1 MATGKEIRAKLK
13 EEARKRA
20 RLRSMEE
27 RQAKKTAAP
36 GSEGYKPTKTDMGP
50 NMSQVNKAD
59 SKKATTKATTKTPI
73 VTKKQLEDSGFT
85 NLRDYLN
92 NKKGLT
98 RRDGAAPERTNNKPE
113 STTKSQD
120 AKPNNSNAPKP
131 DYSNKTKA
139 KTKTSMVDKSKS
151 LVGADREPTAKEAMG
166 RNQMN
171 AARKSMGFEK
181 GGKVKGGGLRR
192 GRMVEEKPK
201 RPPKPPRA
209 RALDMVASPGE
220 AMGRAVEGTR
230 RAMEKAGLSPVR
242 GTMPPMM
249 QRQERPAGMKKG
261 GSVGGTSMC
270 KVRTA
275 KPRNINGIAKR
286 GLTRAKHR

>member
-20 RLRSMEE
+20 RLGSMEE

-50 NMSQVNKAD
+50 NMNQVNKSDGTKAT
-59 SKKATTKATTKTPI
+59 KATTKATTKSKAPI

-113 STTKSQD
+113 SPTKSQD
-120 AKPNNSNAPKP
+120 AKPNKSNAPRP

-139 KTKTSMVDKSKS
+139 KTSMVDKFKS

-181 GGKVKGGGLRR
+181 GGNVKGMGLIREDR
-192 GRMVEEKPK
+192 DVYKKGAERDKPAVKRMLEEKPK
-201 RPPKPPRA
+201 RPLKRPPK
-209 RALDMVASPGE
+209 
-220 AMGRAVEGTR
+220 GTIYSIDTLNKKVKR
-230 RAMEKAGLSPVR
+230 F
-242 GTMPPMM
+242 
-249 QRQERPAGMKKG
+249 KKG
-261 GSVGGTSMC
+261 GSIDGC
-270 KVRTA
+270 AVR
-275 KPRNINGIAKR
+275 GH
-286 GLTRAKHR
+286 TRAKRSR

>member
-50 NMSQVNKAD
+50 NMSQVNKSD
-59 SKKATTKATTKTPI
+59 GTKATKATTKTPI

-120 AKPNNSNAPKP
+120 AKPNKSNAPKP

-139 KTKTSMVDKSKS
+139 KTSMMDKFKS

-166 RNQMN
+166 RNQMD

-181 GGKVKGGGLRR
+181 GGNVKGMGLRR
-192 GRMVEEKPK
+192 EDRDVYKKRAEKDAPALKRMLEEKPK
-201 RPPKPPRA
+201 RPP
-209 RALDMVASPGE
+209 E
-220 AMGRAVEGTR
+220 AA
-230 RAMEKAGLSPVR
+230 AYK
-242 GTMPPMM
+242 
-249 QRQERPAGMKKG
+249 GMKHGGNVKKYKKG
-261 GSVGGTSMC
+261 GSIDGC
-270 KVRTA
+270 AVR
-275 KPRNINGIAKR
+275 GH
-286 GLTRAKHR
+286 TRAKRSR

>member
-13 EEARKRA
+13 EEARERA
-20 RLRSMEE
+20 RLESMEE
-27 RQAKKTAAP
+27 RQAKAAAP

-50 NMSQVNKAD
+50 NMSQVNKPD

-98 RRDGAAPERTNNKPE
+98 RRDSKAPERTNNKPE

-120 AKPNNSNAPKP
+120 AKLNKSNAQQPDFTPKP
-131 DYSNKTKA
+131 
-139 KTKTSMVDKSKS
+139 VDKK
-151 LVGADREPTAKEAMG
+151 VEPKKVTRNSSTIDKIKDVMGFGRKRTAKEDMG
-166 RNQMN
+166 YELQNK
-171 AARKSMGFEK
+171 ARASMG
-181 GGKVKGGGLRR
+181 
-192 GRMVEEKPK
+192 
-201 RPPKPPRA
+201 
-209 RALDMVASPGE
+209 
-220 AMGRAVEGTR
+220 
-230 RAMEKAGLSPVR
+230 
-242 GTMPPMM
+242 
-249 QRQERPAGMKKG
+249 MKHG
-261 GSVGGTSMC
+261 GSVGNTSMG

>member
-20 RLRSMEE
+20 RLGSMEE

-50 NMSQVNKAD
+50 NMSQVNKLD
-59 SKKATTKATTKTPI
+59 GNKATTKATTKSKAPI

-98 RRDGAAPERTNNKPE
+98 RRDSKAPERTNNKPE

-139 KTKTSMVDKSKS
+139 KTSMVDKFKS

-181 GGKVKGGGLRR
+181 GGKVKGMGLRR

-261 GSVGGTSMC
+261 GSVGGTSMG

>member
-1 MATGKEIRAKLK
+1 MVIKLLLK
-13 EEARKRA
+13 LLLK
-20 RLRSMEE
+20 LL
-27 RQAKKTAAP
+27 
-36 GSEGYKPTKTDMGP
+36 
-50 NMSQVNKAD
+50 KA
-59 SKKATTKATTKTPI
+59 PI

-98 RRDGAAPERTNNKPE
+98 RRDDKAPERTNNKPE

-120 AKPNNSNAPKP
+120 AKPNKSNTPKP

-139 KTKTSMVDKSKS
+139 KTSMVDKFKS

-181 GGKVKGGGLRR
+181 GGKVKGMGLRR
-192 GRMVEEKPK
+192 EDRDVYKKRAEKDAPALKRMLEEKPK
-201 RPPKPPRA
+201 RPPKPPQA

-220 AMGRAVEGTR
+220 AMARAVKGTR

-261 GSVGGTSMC
+261 GNVKKYKKGGSIDGC
-270 KVRTA
+270 AVR
-275 KPRNINGIAKR
+275 GH
-286 GLTRAKHR
+286 TRAKRSR

>member
-13 EEARKRA
+13 EEARERA
-20 RLRSMEE
+20 RLESMEE
-27 RQAKKTAAP
+27 RQAKVAAP

-50 NMSQVNKAD
+50 NMSQVNKPD

-120 AKPNNSNAPKP
+120 AKPNKSNTPKP

-139 KTKTSMVDKSKS
+139 KTSMVDKFKS

-171 AARKSMGFEK
+171 AARKSMGFRHGGNVKGKDRSLILPKRPRDEK
-181 GGKVKGGGLRR
+181 GKGLNLADRDVYKKMAER
-192 GRMVEEKPK
+192 DNPAAKRMLEEKPK
-201 RPPKPPRA
+201 RPPK
-209 RALDMVASPGE
+209 
-220 AMGRAVEGTR
+220 GTIYSIDTLN
-230 RAMEKAGLSPVR
+230 KKVKKY
-242 GTMPPMM
+242 
-249 QRQERPAGMKKG
+249 KKG
-261 GSVGGTSMC
+261 GSIDGC
-270 KVRTA
+270 AVR
-275 KPRNINGIAKR
+275 GH
-286 GLTRAKHR
+286 TRAKHR

>member
-1 MATGKEIRAKLK
+1 MATGKEIRAKQK

-50 NMSQVNKAD
+50 NMSQVNKLD
-59 SKKATTKATTKTPI
+59 GNKATTKATTKSKAPI

-98 RRDGAAPERTNNKPE
+98 RRDGKAPERTNNKPE

-120 AKPNNSNAPKP
+120 AEPIKSQDAKPNKSNAPRP

-139 KTKTSMVDKSKS
+139 KTSMMNKFKS

-166 RNQMN
+166 RNQMD

-181 GGKVKGGGLRR
+181 GGNVKGMGLRR
-192 GRMVEEKPK
+192 EDRDVYKKGAEKDAPAVKRMLEEKPK
-201 RPPKPPRA
+201 RPLKRPPK
-209 RALDMVASPGE
+209 
-220 AMGRAVEGTR
+220 GTIYSIDTLNKKVKR
-230 RAMEKAGLSPVR
+230 F
-242 GTMPPMM
+242 
-249 QRQERPAGMKKG
+249 KKG
-261 GSVGGTSMC
+261 GSIDGCAV
-270 KVRTA
+270 
-275 KPRNINGIAKR
+275 R